1 MSGILGSAMF
11 SKLIILT
18 ILLFPGSTVMLD
30 RIAAV
35 VNDEVIT
42 YTDIDKAISF
52 FPFFRTGGESEEAY
66 YARILDDL
74 IAYKAV
80 YLEYRD
86 DFTLAEED
94 YEEVQTPIIAKL
106 GSLDRLVNFLKKYD
120 MEWPDFKEFITE
132 KVLYEKVLKEK
143 FHIQVD
149 IAFTEIETF
158 YTGEYLPL
166 QVSLG
171 LKPMTLIEMTPLIEK
186 HLSKTRSEAQLSTWI
201 NELKAGFKIENKLR

>member
-1 MSGILGSAMF
+1 MF

-18 ILLFPGSTVMLD
+18 LLLFPGSTVMLD
-30 RIAAV
+30 RVAAV
-35 VNDEVIT
+35 VNDEIIT

-66 YARILDDL
+66 YVRVLDDM

-94 YEEVQTPIIAKL
+94 YEMVQTPIIGKL
-106 GSLDRLVNFLKKYD
+106 GSLDQLLALLKKYD

-149 IAFTEIETF
+149 IAFKEIETF
-158 YTGEYLPL
+158 YNEEYLPL
-166 QVSLG
+166 QASLG
-171 LKPMTLIEMTPLIEK
+171 LKPRTLIEMTPVIEN
-186 HLSKTRSEAQLSTWI
+186 HLSKTRAESQLSTWI
-201 NELKAGFKIENKLR
+201 NELKAGFKIENKLH